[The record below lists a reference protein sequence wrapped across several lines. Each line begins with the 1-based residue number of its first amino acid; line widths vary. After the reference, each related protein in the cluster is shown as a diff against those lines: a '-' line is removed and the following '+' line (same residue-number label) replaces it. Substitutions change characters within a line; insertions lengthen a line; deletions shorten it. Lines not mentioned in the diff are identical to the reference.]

1 MEINSVQK
9 RLLKTALYTS
19 PLIAIM
25 WIVPLVII
33 RSFSPLRALTE
44 TLENT
49 FIILL
54 IWAINWG
61 VYQLI
66 KKYSSVKYSNTLR
79 YLLSYLLVFCTV
91 FLIKYSGAPYP
102 HFELPDMF
110 YTDPAWAIAF
120 SINAIILIIQN
131 LHIIREE
138 KLVIEFENYQLKL
151 RNAEARNLKLKQQI
165 HPHFLFNSLSILKTL
180 IKKEP
185 QTATK
190 YVVGLSGF
198 LRSGLSATNMNT
210 VKLSE
215 ELDLSSAYLEM
226 QKIRFQSSM
235 AYDFH
240 IPEKVRQ
247 VGYVP
252 PFSIQLLLENAIK
265 HNVMS
270 QEKPLYIQVSCED
283 GWINVRNNRHKKEMT
298 KPSNGIGLDNLA
310 KRYQILTGDDVI
322 IKPTEDTFS
331 VSIKI
336 LDKEALSM
344 QRLSVGVKQD
354 DEGKH

>member
-1 MEINSVQK
+1 
-9 RLLKTALYTS
+9 
-19 PLIAIM
+19 
-25 WIVPLVII
+25 
-33 RSFSPLRALTE
+33 
-44 TLENT
+44 
-49 FIILL
+49 
-54 IWAINWG
+54 
-61 VYQLI
+61 
-66 KKYSSVKYSNTLR
+66 
-79 YLLSYLLVFCTV
+79 
-91 FLIKYSGAPYP
+91 
-102 HFELPDMF
+102 
-110 YTDPAWAIAF
+110 
-120 SINAIILIIQN
+120 
-131 LHIIREE
+131 
-138 KLVIEFENYQLKL
+138 
-151 RNAEARNLKLKQQI
+151 
-165 HPHFLFNSLSILKTL
+165 
-180 IKKEP
+180 
-185 QTATK
+185 
-190 YVVGLSGF
+190 GF